1 MQVETATKAQ
11 FAAMIGVSPGR
22 VSQYI
27 SEKKLGHAELEGE
40 GRAARVRIKPALQAL
55 KIRLD
60 ASQMTGNGI
69 ETRLAAPAAAP
80 ARLDAPLSSADQ
92 MDVQFK
98 QAKLEQQLAVNRKIA
113 EEEKLRAGIYMLA
126 DEARAETSKL
136 AAQLL
141 QGFEGGLADIAT
153 AIAAQYQL
161 PQRDVVHLVRNQFR
175 ELRGKIAER
184 LAHEGKSLPPVI
196 EDDSATP

>member
-184 LAHEGKSLPPVI
+184 LAHEGKSLPPLI

>member
-1 MQVETATKAQ
+1 
-11 FAAMIGVSPGR
+11 MIGVSPGR

-55 KIRLD
+55 RIRLD

-69 ETRLAAPAAAP
+69 DTRLAAPAVAP
-80 ARLDAPLSSADQ
+80 AKLDAPLSSADQ

-98 QAKLEQQLAVNRKIA
+98 QAKLEEQLYRNRKAA
-113 EEEKLRAGIYMLA
+113 EEEKLRDGIYMLA

-161 PQRDVVHLVRNQFR
+161 PQRDVVHMVRNQFR

-184 LAHEGKSLPPVI
+184 LAHEGKSLPPLI

>member
-184 LAHEGKSLPPVI
+184 LAHEGKTLPPVI
-196 EDDSATP
+196 EDDIATP